1 MDWERAKEGSYTI
14 ELITDFRKI
23 EDEVGLSIAKQTLL
37 GMSCPDGPKDVS
49 AILVK
54 ADKKGYYI
62 LAP

>member
-1 MDWERAKEGSYTI
+1 
-14 ELITDFRKI
+14 LITDFRKI